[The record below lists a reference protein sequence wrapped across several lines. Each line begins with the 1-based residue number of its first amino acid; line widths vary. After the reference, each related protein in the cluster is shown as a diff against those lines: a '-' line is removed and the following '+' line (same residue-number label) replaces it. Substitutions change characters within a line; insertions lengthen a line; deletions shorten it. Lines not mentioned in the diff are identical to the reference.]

1 MILLS
6 SKSALFVLSA
16 AAILGAALIAGRSTG
31 KHIEINIV
39 SPEILLESIPNALSK
54 IVGFFSCFNTDYNRV
69 YQADD
74 GNYYA
79 YPQADDGNYY
89 AYPRQEV
96 EPVEEPASILD
107 WVIQGKLCQKICLVC
122 TIL

>member
-39 SPEILLESIPNALSK
+39 SPEILLPNA
-54 IVGFFSCFNTDYNRV
+54 
-69 YQADD
+69 Q
-74 GNYYA
+74 
-79 YPQADDGNYY
+79 
-89 AYPRQEV
+89 
-96 EPVEEPASILD
+96 
-107 WVIQGKLCQKICLVC
+107 CLK
-122 TIL
+122 

>member
-6 SKSALFVLSA
+6 SKSALFVFSA
-16 AAILGAALIAGRSTG
+16 AAILGAALIAGRTTG

-39 SPEILLESIPNALSK
+39 SPEILLPNVLSIM
-54 IVGFFSCFNTDYNRV
+54 VGLFSYFNTDYNRV

-79 YPQADDGNYY
+79 YP
-89 AYPRQEV
+89 RQEV
-96 EPVEEPASILD
+96 EPIEEPASILD
-107 WVIQGKLCQKICLVC
+107 WVIQGRLCQKICLIC
-122 TIL
+122 AIL

>member
-6 SKSALFVLSA
+6 SNSALFVLSA
-16 AAILGAALIAGRSTG
+16 AAILGAALIAGRTTG

-39 SPEILLESIPNALSK
+39 SPEILLPNALSK
-54 IVGFFSCFNTDYNRV
+54 MVGFFSYFNTDYNRV

-96 EPVEEPASILD
+96 EPVEEPASILE

-122 TIL
+122 TI

>member
-39 SPEILLESIPNALSK
+39 SPEILLPNALSK
-54 IVGFFSCFNTDYNRV
+54 ILGVCYI
-69 YQADD
+69 
-74 GNYYA
+74 
-79 YPQADDGNYY
+79 
-89 AYPRQEV
+89 
-96 EPVEEPASILD
+96 SIQ
-107 WVIQGKLCQKICLVC
+107 ITTGSIKPTMA
-122 TIL
+122 TITRTHDKRWNLSKSQHPSWTG

>member
-39 SPEILLESIPNALSK
+39 SPEIIPNALSK
-54 IVGFFSCFNTDYNRV
+54 IVEFFKFQYRLQQGLSSRRWQLLRV
-69 YQADD
+69 PTTRGGTY
-74 GNYYA
+74 
-79 YPQADDGNYY
+79 
-89 AYPRQEV
+89 RR
-96 EPVEEPASILD
+96 ASVHLGLGD
-107 WVIQGKLCQKICLVC
+107 SR
-122 TIL
+122 